1 MNKQYNV
8 TISATNTVRIEAI
21 NLQEA
26 CVDRAKALE
35 LGVQEVFPYSAS
47 DVDYDIWHIEQVGD
61 EEVPSDD

>member
-8 TISATNTVRIEAI
+8 TISATNTVRIEAV

-26 CVDRAKALE
+26 RAKALE
-35 LGVQEVFPYSAS
+35 LGVREVFPYSAS
-47 DVDYDIWHIEQVGD
+47 DVDYDIWHIEQIGD

>member
-26 CVDRAKALE
+26 RAKALE

-47 DVDYDIWHIEQVGD
+47 DVDYDIWHIEQIGD